1 MDDDA
6 LIEKILNEDS
16 EVELSM
22 TIQAY
27 PVYDGKIYYTW
38 KDTEAYEK
46 ILKLVLL
53 QIQKEGFL
61 MHFLRRTFTEDI
73 RLRLLR

>member
-27 PVYDGKIYYTW
+27 PVIIPGKTL
-38 KDTEAYEK
+38 KLTK
-46 ILKLVLL
+46 RFLKLVLL

>member
-1 MDDDA
+1 
-6 LIEKILNEDS
+6 
-16 EVELSM
+16 M
-22 TIQAY
+22 TVKFII
-27 PVYDGKIYYTW
+27 PGKTL
-38 KDTEAYEK
+38 KLTK
-46 ILKLVLL
+46 RFLKLVLL